1 MKLSLPA
8 GADALLATVRLQD
21 MPKEDSERIADT
33 LLAARVAGFAAGV
46 ASVWRILGSQH
57 PAPPM
62 VRRDLGSLDEDAYAI
77 RRDGERLVQQ
87 PGS

>member
-1 MKLSLPA
+1 MKLGVPLVR
-8 GADALLATVRLQD
+8 LATVRLQD
-21 MPKEDSERIADT
+21 MPKEHSERVADI
-33 LLAARVAGFAAGV
+33 LLAARAAGFAAGV
-46 ASVWRILGSQH
+46 ASAWRILGSQR

-62 VRRDLGSLDEDAYAI
+62 VRRDLGSLDGDAYAI